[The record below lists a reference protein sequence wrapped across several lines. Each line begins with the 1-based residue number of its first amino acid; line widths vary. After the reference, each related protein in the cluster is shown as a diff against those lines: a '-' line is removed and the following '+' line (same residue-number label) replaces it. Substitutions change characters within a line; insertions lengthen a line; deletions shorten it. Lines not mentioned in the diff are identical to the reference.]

1 MFKKEKNINVICE
14 GIVSRVA
21 RKQGSD
27 QRNCEQNVAKLVVDN
42 ILREEI
48 VATGRQLLSK

>member
-1 MFKKEKNINVICE
+1 MLKKEKNINVICE
-14 GIVSRVA
+14 GMVSRVA